1 MQFQTINPAT
11 EEAGEAYALLTD
23 DALQQRIAQADRTFR
38 QWRKTAFTERSQRF
52 YQLIERLE
60 QHRETYA
67 QTITR
72 EMGKPI
78 RQARSELDK
87 SAWVC
92 RYYADNAASFL
103 LDQHHDLDTTR
114 DSYVRFAPVGVLY
127 VIMPW
132 NFPFW
137 QLFRFAAPA
146 LMAGNTLLFK
156 HAPNVPESARH
167 IAGLFHEAGF
177 PEGAFQNLFID
188 YKQSDQLIAHPA
200 VQGVTLTGS
209 KGAGSQVAQQAG
221 AHVKKSV
228 LELGGSDPYIVLP
241 DADVAQAAET
251 AALARLQNTGQSCI
265 ASKRFIVT
273 QPVADDF
280 IDRFQQAFRD
290 FQTGHPAD
298 ETTSL
303 GPLARQDI
311 REALDGQV
319 QQAIADGAKLV
330 TGGKP
335 LEGPG
340 FYYEPTILKDIQPGT
355 RMYREEVFGP
365 AAGVYV
371 VKDEQ
376 EAIALANDTEFGLG
390 AAIWSEDHERAQTV
404 ADDIYTGTI
413 AINGLVKSDPRM
425 PFGGV
430 KASGY
435 GRELSEFGIKEFV
448 NIKTVNIF

>member
-11 EEAGEAYALLTD
+11 EEAGEAYELLTD
-23 DALQQRIAQADRTFR
+23 DALQQRIEHADQTFR
-38 QWRKTAFTERSQRF
+38 EWRKTSFAERSRLF
-52 YQLIERLE
+52 YQLIAQME
-60 QHRETYA
+60 QHKETYA

-78 RQARSELDK
+78 QQARRELDK

-92 RYYADNAASFL
+92 RYYADNAESFL
-103 LDQHHDLDTTR
+103 SDQHRDLDKTR
-114 DSYVRFAPVGVLY
+114 DSYVRFAPVGALY

-156 HAPNVPESARH
+156 HAPNVPASARH
-167 IAGLFHEAGF
+167 IASLFHEAGF

-188 YKQSDQLIAHPA
+188 YEQSDQLIAHPA

-209 KGAGSQVAQQAG
+209 KGAGSHVAQQAG

-241 DADVAQAAET
+241 DADVGQAAET

-265 ASKRFIVT
+265 ASKRFIVS

-280 IDRFQQAFRD
+280 IDQFQQAFRT
-290 FQTGHPAD
+290 FQTGHPA
-298 ETTSL
+298 EEATSL
-303 GPLARQDI
+303 GPLARSDI

-319 QQAIADGAKLV
+319 QQAIAQGAKLV

-340 FYYEPTILKDIQPGT
+340 FYYEPTILTGIQPGT
-355 RMYREEVFGP
+355 RMYKEEVFGP

-376 EAIALANDTEFGLG
+376 EAIQLANDTEFGLG

-404 ADDIYTGTI
+404 ADEIYTGTI
-413 AINGLVKSDPRM
+413 AINGLVKSDPRL